1 MEKLYRSRDSKLGGV
16 CSGLSKYL
24 NIDESFVK
32 IAFALLIFSPMPII
46 TTYLILWIIIPKEP
60 IN

>member
-1 MEKLYRSRDSKLGGV
+1 MKKLQRNRGSRLGGV
-16 CSGLSKYL
+16 CSGLAKYL

-32 IAFALLIFSPMPII
+32 IAFTLLIFSPMPII
-46 TTYLILWIIIPKEP
+46 TTYLILWMIIPKEP